1 MTTTR
6 PFISAVLGLLLAGLA
21 LPALA
26 QNLQNLP
33 LRTPR
38 QLPDGYISVQSG
50 ISFSYSLPDGDN
62 EEQQEK
68 ALKSFYKVA
77 ASSCATLLDTIAD
90 SCEISAMSSNTS
102 ISNFD
107 GRGPK
112 LSVSGQ
118 VTMAVKLKPSTTS
131 TK

>member
-1 MTTTR
+1 MMTR
-6 PFISAVLGLLLAGLA
+6 PFTSTVLGLLLAGLA

-38 QLPDGYISVQSG
+38 QLADGYISVQSG
-50 ISFSYSLPDGDN
+50 ISISYTVPDGDN

-68 ALKSFYKVA
+68 ALKSFYKIA

-90 SCEISAMSSNTS
+90 ACEISAMSSNTS
-102 ISNFD
+102 INNLD
-107 GRGPK
+107 GRGLR

-118 VTMAVKLKPSTTS
+118 VTMSVKLKPSTAS
-131 TK
+131 AK

>member
-1 MTTTR
+1 MSR
-6 PFISAVLGLLLAGLA
+6 PLTSIVLGLVLVGFAV
-21 LPALA
+21 PALA
-26 QNLQNLP
+26 QNFSNLP

-38 QLPDGYISVQSG
+38 QLPDGYILVQSG
-50 ISFSYSLPDGDN
+50 ISISYSLPEGDN

-77 ASSCATLLDTIAD
+77 ASSCSTLLDTIAD
-90 SCEISAMSSNTS
+90 ACEISAMSSNTS
-102 ISNFD
+102 INNID

-118 VTMAVKLKPSTTS
+118 VTMSVKLKPSTVA

>member
-1 MTTTR
+1 MTR
-6 PFISAVLGLLLAGLA
+6 FLAPAILGLLLAGSA

-33 LRTPR
+33 LRNPR
-38 QLPDGYISVQSG
+38 QSPEGYISVQSG
-50 ISFSYSLPDGDN
+50 ISISYSVPEGDS

-68 ALKSFYKVA
+68 ALKSFYKIA

-90 SCEISAMSSNTS
+90 ACEISAMSSNTS
-102 ISNFD
+102 VNNFD

-112 LSVSGQ
+112 LSVNGQ
-118 VTMAVKLKPSTTS
+118 VTMSVKLKPATS
-131 TK
+131 SAK

>member
-1 MTTTR
+1 MTR
-6 PFISAVLGLLLAGLA
+6 PFISTVLGLLLAA
-21 LPALA
+21 STVPALA

-33 LRTPR
+33 LRNPR
-38 QLPDGYISVQSG
+38 QLPEGYISVQSG
-50 ISFSYSLPDGDN
+50 ISISYSVPEGDN

-68 ALKSFYKVA
+68 ALKSFYKIA
-77 ASSCATLLDTIAD
+77 ASGCSTLLDTIAD
-90 SCEISAMSSNTS
+90 ACEISAISSNTS
-102 ISNFD
+102 INNFD

-118 VTMAVKLKPSTTS
+118 VTMSVKLKPSNAS